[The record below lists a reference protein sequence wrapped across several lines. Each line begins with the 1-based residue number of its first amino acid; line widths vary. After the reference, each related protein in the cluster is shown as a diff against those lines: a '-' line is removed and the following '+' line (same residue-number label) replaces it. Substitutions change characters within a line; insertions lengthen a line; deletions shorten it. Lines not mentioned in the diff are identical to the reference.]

1 MALRVR
7 LGIVVLGLCLG
18 TGAVTSS
25 DARVALAQGK
35 AERGAKPGK
44 KAADKAEKAVADE
57 GAEKPAKPVRFDR
70 QWLEPYFT
78 GGEGAAALERF
89 RREDNK
95 GAAERFTKLARRAPA
110 RSPERLAAQYMAATA
125 HMELED
131 WTAAGALFEELAA
144 RYTALAPYPAYY
156 AARCRLRRGD
166 AEGAL
171 GWAEKVPDDAVLKA
185 EAVLIELDALA
196 SLGRFADVE
205 RKGGEFLD
213 RFPNG
218 PRRAE
223 AMYQRAQAMESLDRP
238 PAEIAALY
246 RRIWTEAPLEA
257 WSRRA
262 EERLQALASRQ
273 TAARP
278 GGGGKAAGD
287 PPSADDLKR
296 ITAGDWLTRGLILF
310 DRNQNE
316 EAEAAMAAALSTA
329 SSTMPAGPAT
339 AELRCKAEFH
349 RAQSVFKQRNRT
361 RAAPLFTLAQ
371 AACKEA
377 SDKDLYIKSLYQG
390 ARCLAN
396 MGNREA
402 ARALYAQV
410 EKEAPEHSYADDAR
424 LRAAE
429 TYTDEDK
436 PAPAAALLAELADRY
451 PNGDQ
456 VSESLWR
463 LSLAAIREQR
473 WPEAHRWLDENL
485 RRVPR
490 EDVWYAEG
498 RALYW
503 KARVLGAQGDKKGAV
518 AFYTRSIREYPL
530 SVYAFLALER
540 LRVEAPE
547 ARKALVHKLRAD
559 LGPAGAR
566 SDAPGT
572 WQFSPRPVFGTAQ
585 WRRAVELARLGFGS
599 DARRELARLGFSAPE
614 SRDAAR
620 KRGEDG
626 QLEGER
632 EDVYW
637 ITALLLDR
645 GRSWAAAHAIPRYT
659 LTAFRADYPAAGKL
673 AARWRLAYPR
683 AFPEVVAPN
692 CKANRV
698 PEWLQLAIMREESA
712 FNPRIE
718 SFANALGLTQMLVK
732 TARRFTE
739 RTVTRESLLDPARN
753 LEVGSRLLS
762 FLLDR
767 YGGAA
772 PLAIASYNAGEGAV
786 DRWLADPERADMPLD
801 EFLET
806 IPYDETRNY
815 TKRVLSSY
823 ITYAW
828 LYDGKQ
834 PVPELRF
841 SLKPP
846 RPERVGRPA
855 GRTPKSRRIR

>member
-18 TGAVTSS
+18 TGA
-25 DARVALAQGK
+25 AFAQGK
-35 AERGAKPGK
+35 GPRSDKADKPER
-44 KAADKAEKAVADE
+44 ADKAE
-57 GAEKPAKPVRFDR
+57 GKPAKAVRFDKH
-70 QWLEPYFT
+70 WLEPYFT
-78 GGEGAAALERF
+78 SGEGAAAMERF
-89 RREDNK
+89 RREDNR
-95 GAAERFTKLARRAPA
+95 GAVERFTKIARRAPA
-110 RSPERLAAQYMAATA
+110 RSPERLSAQYMAATA
-125 HMELED
+125 YMELED
-131 WTAAGALFEELAA
+131 WTAAGSLFEELAT
-144 RYTALAPYPAYY
+144 RYPALAPYPAYY

-166 AEGAL
+166 AAGAL
-171 GWAEKVPDDAVLKA
+171 DWAEKVPDEAVLKA

-205 RKGGEFLD
+205 RKGGEFLE

-223 AMYQRAQAMESLDRP
+223 AMFQRAQAMESLDRP
-238 PAEIAALY
+238 PAEVAALY
-246 RRIWTEAPLEA
+246 RRIWTEAPLES

-262 EERLQALASRQ
+262 EDRLQALASRQ
-273 TAARP
+273 TAARATP
-278 GGGGKAAGD
+278 SKASGEA
-287 PPSADDLKR
+287 PSPDDLKR
-296 ITAGDWLTRGLILF
+296 ITASDWLTRGLILF

-316 EAEAAMAAALSTA
+316 EAEAALASALSTA

-339 AELRCKAEFH
+339 ASLRCKAEFH

-377 SDKDLYIKSLYQG
+377 NDKDLYTKSLYQG

-410 EKEAPEHSYADDAR
+410 EKESPEHSYADDAR

-429 TYTDEDK
+429 TFTDEDK
-436 PAPAAALLAELADRY
+436 PAEAAALLAELPDRY
-451 PNGDQ
+451 PGGDQ

-463 LSLAAIREQR
+463 LSLQAIRDRR
-473 WPEAHRWLDENL
+473 WTDAHKWLDENL

-503 KARVLGAQGDKKGAV
+503 KGRVLGAQSDKKGAV
-518 AFYTRSIREYPL
+518 SFYTRSIREYPL

-540 LRVEAPE
+540 LRTEAPE
-547 ARKALVHKLRAD
+547 ARKTLVQKLRAE
-559 LGPAGAR
+559 LGASGAR
-566 SDAPGT
+566 SDAA
-572 WQFSPRPVFGTAQ
+572 WQFAPRPIFGTAE
-585 WRRAVELARLGFGS
+585 WKRAVELARLGFGS

-620 KRGEDG
+620 KRGEDS
-626 QLEGER
+626 QVEGER

-637 ITALLLDR
+637 ITSLLLDR

-659 LTAFRADYPAAGKL
+659 LTAYRADYPAGKQ
-673 AARWRLAYPR
+673 AARWRLAFPR
-683 AFPEVVAPN
+683 AFPEVVGPN
-692 CKANRV
+692 CKTNRV

-739 RTVTRESLLDPARN
+739 RPVSRETLLDPVVPAR
-753 LEVGSRLLS
+753 
-762 FLLDR
+762 
-767 YGGAA
+767 
-772 PLAIASYNAGEGAV
+772 PL
-786 DRWLADPERADMPLD
+786 RR
-801 EFLET
+801 
-806 IPYDETRNY
+806 R
-815 TKRVLSSY
+815 
-823 ITYAW
+823 
-828 LYDGKQ
+828 
-834 PVPELRF
+834 
-841 SLKPP
+841 
-846 RPERVGRPA
+846 RPA
-855 GRTPKSRRIR
+855 GHRQLQRRRGRGRPLAGGARAR